1 MHFMKS
7 YFVYIITNKENGVLY
22 IGVTND
28 LHRRIYEHKNK
39 LIKGFSSKYSLDKLV
54 YFEETGDIQSALNR
68 EKQLKKWNR
77 SWKIELIERYNP
89 EWKDLVL

>member
-1 MHFMKS
+1 MKS